1 MWLKEILQN
10 KSTVILIIIII
21 LVLVLLY
28 LNNTKGSTNTAS
40 TQENFEVENPILEQY
55 KRNYNTDYRR
65 EAMTPDVNQPIQT
78 ATNNKAQFKV
88 FYTNW
93 CGWSKR
99 ALATLNSDEFKTK
112 FNEVKDKADLV
123 LVDCEGTGKE
133 ECAARKINGFP
144 TMQLIKG
151 DKVMDFNGNRT
162 PDGIVGFINQNC

>member
-1 MWLKEILQN
+1 MWLKEILEN

-21 LVLVLLY
+21 LILGLLY

-55 KRNYNTDYRR
+55 NKNNMGSQ
-65 EAMTPDVNQPIQT
+65 AAVA
-78 ATNNKAQFKV
+78 ATSDKPQFKV

-112 FNEVKDKADLV
+112 FNEVKDKADVV
-123 LVDCEGTGKE
+123 LVDCEGTGKA
-133 ECAARKINGFP
+133 ECAARQINGYP

-151 DKVMDFNGNRT
+151 DKAMEFNGNRT
-162 PDGIVGFINQNC
+162 PDGIVNFIKQNC

>member
-21 LVLVLLY
+21 LILVLLY
-28 LNNTKGSTNTAS
+28 LNNTKGATNTAS
-40 TQENFEVENPILEQY
+40 TQEKFQVENPILQQY
-55 KRNYNTDYRR
+55 KREYL
-65 EAMTPDVNQPIQT
+65 TPVDNQTVPV
-78 ATNNKAQFKV
+78 ATSDDKSQFKV

-99 ALATLNSDEFKTK
+99 ALATLNSDDFKTK

-123 LVDCEGTGKE
+123 LVDCEGTGKA
-133 ECAARKINGFP
+133 ECASRQINGYP

-151 DKVMDFNGNRT
+151 DKSIDFNGDRT
-162 PDGIVGFINQNC
+162 ADGIVGFIKQNC

>member
-21 LVLVLLY
+21 LILVLLY
-28 LNNTKGSTNTAS
+28 LNNTKGATNTAS
-40 TQENFEVENPILEQY
+40 TQEKFQVENPILQQY
-55 KRNYNTDYRR
+55 KREYL
-65 EAMTPDVNQPIQT
+65 TPVDNQTVPV
-78 ATNNKAQFKV
+78 ATSDDKPQFKV

-112 FNEVKDKADLV
+112 FNEVKDKANLV
-123 LVDCEGTGKE
+123 LVDCEGSGKE
-133 ECAARKINGFP
+133 ECATRKINGFP

-151 DKVMDFNGNRT
+151 DKVIDFNGNRT